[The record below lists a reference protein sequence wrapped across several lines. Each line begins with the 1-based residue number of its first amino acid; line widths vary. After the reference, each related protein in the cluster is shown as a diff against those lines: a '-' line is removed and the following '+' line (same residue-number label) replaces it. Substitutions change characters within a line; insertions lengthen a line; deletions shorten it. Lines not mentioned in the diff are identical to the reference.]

1 MTDAPPTGTRL
12 TRNVAGYLISLGLLI
27 WVFHNIDFGELLRD
41 LKSMSPW
48 WIVPAVGFDICSYYC
63 QGLRWK
69 FLLRPF
75 GPISSMKTTQAVY
88 AGLFTNELLPLRIG
102 EAVRTFL
109 VSRWMGMPFVSVIPT
124 LIVERFFDGLWLA
137 LAVAVVALF
146 VPLPKNLI
154 EGEMILIGIIL
165 LVLAA
170 FIWHVYRRQR
180 AVVSA
185 VERAGEDA
193 ERRWR
198 PVRRIRTIVQTF
210 ADGVSRIGLSGN
222 FFVSLFI
229 SLVVLV
235 LQVLS
240 LWMMMLAYGIHLDF
254 MRAATVLLIM
264 RLGTAIPNAPSN
276 AGSYQFFA
284 VLGLMLF
291 GVDKTTAA
299 GFSVAAFLIL
309 TIPLWALGIA
319 AINRTGMT
327 LRDIRGE
334 IRNVRV

>member
-1 MTDAPPTGTRL
+1 M
-12 TRNVAGYLISLGLLI
+12 
-27 WVFHNIDFGELLRD
+27 
-41 LKSMSPW
+41 
-48 WIVPAVGFDICSYYC
+48 
-63 QGLRWK
+63 
-69 FLLRPF
+69 
-75 GPISSMKTTQAVY
+75 
-88 AGLFTNELLPLRIG
+88 
-102 EAVRTFL
+102 
-109 VSRWMGMPFVSVIPT
+109 
-124 LIVERFFDGLWLA
+124 
-137 LAVAVVALF
+137 
-146 VPLPKNLI
+146 
-154 EGEMILIGIIL
+154 
-165 LVLAA
+165 
-170 FIWHVYRRQR
+170 
-180 AVVSA
+180 SA
-185 VERAGEDA
+185 VERAGEDT
-193 ERRWR
+193 EKRWR
-198 PVRRIRTIVQTF
+198 PVRRIRAIVQTF

-240 LWMMMLAYGIHLDF
+240 LWMMMFAYRIHLDF

-284 VLGLMLF
+284 VLALMLF

-327 LRDIRGE
+327 LRDIRTE